1 MKNTFGSALTVTIFG
16 ESHGP
21 AIGAVLDG
29 LSPGIPVDR
38 AQIEEKLALRRPQ
51 DETATARREKDEF
64 TIESGVFKGMTTGT
78 PLVILI
84 PNRETRSGDY
94 GALSG
99 WARPSHAD
107 YPAFLKYH
115 GFEDARGGGHFSGRV
130 TAALVAAGAIL
141 SGALRARG
149 VRIGTHLCRCAGL
162 SDRPFAADPAADFDF
177 LDRTPFPVLSKEA
190 AGEMRAAIL
199 AARAAGDSVGGV
211 LETLVTGLPGG
222 LGEPF
227 FDSVESLLAHGL
239 FSIPAVKGVEFG
251 DGFGLSA
258 RRGSEVNDRYR
269 AGDGGICPVS
279 GHGGGVGGG
288 VTDGSPLCFRVAVK
302 PTPSIALPQESA
314 DFRTGE
320 NRTVVIGGRH
330 DPCVAPRARAVADAV
345 TALVLSDLLTVRFGT
360 DFLAGGTKSART
372 GAENAEKDKKETKE
386 DKPGAPA
393 DKMPEKPDVSGGK
406 CL

>member
-115 GFEDARGGGHFSGRV
+115 GFEDARGGGHFSGR
-130 TAALVAAGAIL
+130 
-141 SGALRARG
+141 
-149 VRIGTHLCRCAGL
+149 
-162 SDRPFAADPAADFDF
+162 
-177 LDRTPFPVLSKEA
+177 
-190 AGEMRAAIL
+190 
-199 AARAAGDSVGGV
+199 
-211 LETLVTGLPGG
+211 
-222 LGEPF
+222 
-227 FDSVESLLAHGL
+227 
-239 FSIPAVKGVEFG
+239 
-251 DGFGLSA
+251 
-258 RRGSEVNDRYR
+258 
-269 AGDGGICPVS
+269 DGG
-279 GHGGGVGGG
+279 
-288 VTDGSPLCFRVAVK
+288 A
-302 PTPSIALPQESA
+302 
-314 DFRTGE
+314 
-320 NRTVVIGGRH
+320 GGRGR
-330 DPCVAPRARAVADAV
+330 DPFGRA
-345 TALVLSDLLTVRFGT
+345 
-360 DFLAGGTKSART
+360 
-372 GAENAEKDKKETKE
+372 
-386 DKPGAPA
+386 PGAGRAYRHTSLPLRRDLRPA
-393 DKMPEKPDVSGGK
+393 FCGRPRGGF
-406 CL
+406 